1 MNLLGVSIEQAK
13 RTTQSREN
21 FAELLHRQFGG
32 RAQLYNEYIV
42 AWRIILLL
50 LLKDMHQYLPAFD
63 LKNSPSVFYAM
74 ETAAAVV
81 STREKKEVPL

>member
-1 MNLLGVSIEQAK
+1 
-13 RTTQSREN
+13 
-21 FAELLHRQFGG
+21 
-32 RAQLYNEYIV
+32 
-42 AWRIILLL
+42 
-50 LLKDMHQYLPAFD
+50 MHQYLPAFD